1 MTESEQAVE
10 ARFAATVILLRDS
23 PRGPEIFMMKR
34 HVQSDFVGGAYVF
47 PGGRVDPED
56 SEAEE
61 LATGLDDLDAS
72 RRLQIQHGG
81 LAFFVAAIRECFE
94 EAGVLLAYGDDG
106 ELIRLEDPEKA
117 AQVEALRTRLNVGE
131 ESFLDLAHSQ
141 GWRLAV
147 DRMHYWAHWIT
158 PEGQPKRY
166 DTRFFLATAPPAQTA
181 VHDDGELVDSA
192 WVTPQEAIEKSERRE
207 WMVIFPTLRNLMSLT
222 GFSSAAEA
230 EEAGRRRGEVETL
243 QPRIIRREG
252 GIQAVLPG
260 DPGWDDA
267 EPETGRS

>member
-1 MTESEQAVE
+1 
-10 ARFAATVILLRDS
+10 
-23 PRGPEIFMMKR
+23 MMKR

-61 LATGLDDLDAS
+61 LATGLDDPAAS
-72 RRLQIQHGG
+72 RRLQLEGGG

-94 EAGVLLAYGDDG
+94 EAGVLLAYGDDE
-106 ELIRLEDPEKA
+106 ELIRLENPQKA
-117 AQVEALRTRLNVGE
+117 AEVEVLRARLNAGE
-131 ESFLDLAHSQ
+131 NSFLDLARDQ

-166 DTRFFLATAPPAQTA
+166 DTRFFLATAPPDQNA

-192 WVTPQEAIEKSERRE
+192 WVTPQEAIEKAQSKE
-207 WMVIFPTLRNLMSLT
+207 WMIIFPTLRNLMTLT

-230 EEAGRRRGEVETL
+230 EAAGRRRGRVETQ
-243 QPRIIRREG
+243 QPRIIRRAG
-252 GIQAVLPG
+252 GIQAVLQG

-267 EPETGRS
+267 EPAAGRS

>member
-1 MTESEQAVE
+1 MSDGIVE

-23 PRGPEIFMMKR
+23 PRGPEVFMMKR
-34 HVQSDFVGGAYVF
+34 HIQSDFVGGAYVF

-56 SEAEE
+56 SDAEA
-61 LATGLDDLDAS
+61 LATGLDDAAAS
-72 RRLQIQHGG
+72 SRLQLERGG

-94 EAGVLLAYGDDG
+94 EAGVLLACEDSG
-106 ELIRLEDPEKA
+106 ELIRLDEPQRSAEVDT
-117 AQVEALRTRLNVGE
+117 LRTRLNAGE
-131 ESFLDLAHSQ
+131 TSFLDLAHTH
-141 GWRLAV
+141 GWQLAV

-192 WVTPQEAIEKSERRE
+192 WVTPQEAIEKAENRE
-207 WMVIFPTLRNLMSLT
+207 WMIIFPTLRNLMTLT
-222 GFSSAAEA
+222 RFTSAAQA
-230 EEAGRRRGEVETL
+230 EEAGRLRGSVETL
-243 QPRIIRREG
+243 QPRILKLAG

-260 DPGWDDA
+260 DPGWEEA
-267 EPETGRS
+267 APQESST